1 MGYRPVVHKKWL
13 AGVIQLYDG
22 NSLGVRGL
30 AMRER
35 KDPMKQQYQ
44 SIGIEELFG
53 FLASPA
59 KRQLPVRG

>member
-1 MGYRPVVHKKWL
+1 
-13 AGVIQLYDG
+13 
-22 NSLGVRGL
+22 
-30 AMRER
+30 MRER